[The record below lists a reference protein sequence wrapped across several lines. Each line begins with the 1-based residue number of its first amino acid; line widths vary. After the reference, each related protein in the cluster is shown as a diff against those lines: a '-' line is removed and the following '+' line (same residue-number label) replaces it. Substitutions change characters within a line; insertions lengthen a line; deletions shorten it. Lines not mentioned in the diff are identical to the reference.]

1 MKKVIQYYFTGYYKF
16 FKLWQSDNDAARNSK
31 AMISLIVVFV
41 WLGLFGNL
49 YNYFVSEKALYLSRD
64 FKPLGYLITLPLIF
78 FIMQKIESSY
88 PNNVKS
94 NLLRGV
100 IVTLT
105 IPLALLLMIL
115 LLVMY

>member
-1 MKKVIQYYFTGYYKF
+1 MKKIIQYYYTGYYKF

-64 FKPLGYLITLPLIF
+64 FKPLGYLITLPIF
-78 FIMQKIESSY
+78 PYGSQKF
-88 PNNVKS
+88 
-94 NLLRGV
+94 
-100 IVTLT
+100 
-105 IPLALLLMIL
+105 
-115 LLVMY
+115 